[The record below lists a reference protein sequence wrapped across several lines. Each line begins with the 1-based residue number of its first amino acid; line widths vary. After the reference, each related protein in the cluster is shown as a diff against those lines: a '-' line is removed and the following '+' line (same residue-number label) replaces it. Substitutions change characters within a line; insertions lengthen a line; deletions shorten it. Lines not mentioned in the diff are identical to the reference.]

1 MSGMS
6 DRVQSYQNI
15 CNILTESVSK
25 AKERYQH
32 LAPGADTVSRVKG
45 TSNSNSPDTRIQSKI
60 GRNEMGSLETDQR
73 IKK

>member
-1 MSGMS
+1 MS

-32 LAPGADTVSRVKG
+32 LAPGAENQSRMKG
-45 TSNSNSPDTRIQSKI
+45 SSVNNSPEQRNMQSKI
-60 GRNEMGSLETDQR
+60 GRQADLASVETDQR